1 MPEFA
6 STDKPS
12 LQRFAGQDF
21 DPDNLDLLVFP
32 AGPHVITNER
42 RFWRKDLEQVPA
54 GTARHRAAHF
64 LAKELDLCATM
75 QYVQSMSKDPQRV
88 VGSYIAM
95 TGLVATSRLVRIL
108 TDIDPTKK
116 YIIDHDIAAEDPPGM
131 HIQREDL
138 EDFGLYVQES
148 GARSYFENRTLY
160 VATSAP
166 ANISE
171 SLEAIFPPHLDS
183 ASFVT
188 VTPRLK
194 LAAWTEGFKEAR
206 LRVN

>member
-12 LQRFAGQDF
+12 LQHFAGQDF
-21 DPDNLDLLVFP
+21 DPDNLELCVFP
-32 AGPHVITNER
+32 VGPHVITNER
-42 RFWRKDLEQVPA
+42 NYWRKNLEEVPA
-54 GTARHRAAHF
+54 GTARHQAARF
-64 LAKELDLCATM
+64 FARDLDLCATM
-75 QYVQSMSKDPQRV
+75 QYMQAMSKDPRKA

-116 YIIDHDIAAEDPPGM
+116 YIIDYDMTAEDPPGM
-131 HIQREDL
+131 HMQQEDL
-138 EDFGLYVQES
+138 EDFGLCVQGS
-148 GARSYFENRTLY
+148 GRQSYFENRTLY

-166 ANISE
+166 ANVSQN
-171 SLEAIFPPHLDS
+171 LEAIFPPHLDL

-194 LAAWTEGFKEAR
+194 TAEWTEGFKKAR